1 MNPIKHYKIKKH
13 QAIKYRDNIIQ
24 NMPLIF
30 YRSTFYSIVAVLE
43 ARDAYTAHHSERVS
57 VMAGRFCST
66 LHLPPLQAEM
76 IEMTAA
82 VHDIGKAGISDATL
96 KKPGKLDD
104 AEWQEIKNHP
114 LIGADIIRK
123 AGQVSVMPEPMM
135 GFPTTAGRLDHVADG
150 IEAHHERWNGTGYP
164 KGLAGE
170 AIPYVSRVIAICDSV
185 DAMLSRRVYRD
196 AMTPEACRRELKK
209 GRGIMYDPKLTDVF
223 LVNWGV
229 IAGDLYSRANLKP
242 MDE

>member
-1 MNPIKHYKIKKH
+1 MEPIKYYKAKKLKAKEH
-13 QAIKYRDNIIQ
+13 RADVLR
-24 NMPLIF
+24 NMPLFF

-43 ARDAYTAHHSERVS
+43 ARDAYTAHHSERVAM
-57 VMAGRFCST
+57 MAGRFCAA

-96 KKPGKLDD
+96 KKPGKLTND
-104 AEWQEIKNHP
+104 EWQEIKNHP
-114 LIGADIIRK
+114 VIGADIIRK
-123 AGQVSVMPEPMM
+123 AGQVSVMPEPM
-135 GFPTTAGRLDHVADG
+135 GFPSTAGRLDHVADG
-150 IEAHHERWNGTGYP
+150 VEAHHERFNGTGYP
-164 KGLAGE
+164 KGLAGKD
-170 AIPYVSRVIAICDSV
+170 IPYVSRVIAICDSV

-229 IAGDLYSRANLKP
+229 IVGDLYSRANLKP